1 MILKITF
8 STWTSS
14 EEESQSLHCGLL
26 VQPDH
31 CLIQGV
37 LVLVQPAS
45 NIVVHCSR
53 IVNEGE
59 VGLSLALGR
68 FGFLEVVGL
77 SKMLFIKLV
86 LEGGVCG
93 LGEHALL
100 FQDGEDAQWLNSEK
114 QTLVSVC
121 LVSKGIVAVI

>member
-1 MILKITF
+1 MILNITF

-31 CLIQGV
+31 RLIQGV
-37 LVLVQPAS
+37 LVLVQPAG
-45 NIVVHCSR
+45 NVVVHSAR
-53 IVNEGE
+53 VVHQGE

-68 FGFLEVVGL
+68 FGLLEVVGL
-77 SKMLFIKLV
+77 AQVLVIQLV
-86 LEGGVCG
+86 LEGGVRG

-100 FQDGEDAQWLNSEK
+100 FQDGEDAHRLEAARDT
-114 QTLVSVC
+114 TLQLYVSIFLC
-121 LVSKGIVAVI
+121 L